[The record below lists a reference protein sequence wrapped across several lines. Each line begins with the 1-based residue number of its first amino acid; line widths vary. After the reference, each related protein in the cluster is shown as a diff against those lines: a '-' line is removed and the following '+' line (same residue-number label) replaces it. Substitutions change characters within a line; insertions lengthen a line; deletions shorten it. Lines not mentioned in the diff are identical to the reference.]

1 MLSAECYPA
10 ADTQSSAMS
19 GGRIPLPYP
28 GSQAELNSV
37 PLGLRGVG
45 LACSEEWPCFWHSLA
60 PPLSRQ
66 LEGLDV
72 APAAGAVAMAAAA
85 AARRDERGK
94 GPASTGPRPA
104 RTEPTRGVRPVLR
117 HGGTPRANN

>member
-1 MLSAECYPA
+1 
-10 ADTQSSAMS
+10 MS

-28 GSQAELNSV
+28 GSQAELNSE

-85 AARRDERGK
+85 AAVAINEARAQHPLVRDRREQSRLAVSGLFYDMVDHRVIKINYESK
-94 GPASTGPRPA
+94 LVNNVSA
-104 RTEPTRGVRPVLR
+104 R
-117 HGGTPRANN
+117 